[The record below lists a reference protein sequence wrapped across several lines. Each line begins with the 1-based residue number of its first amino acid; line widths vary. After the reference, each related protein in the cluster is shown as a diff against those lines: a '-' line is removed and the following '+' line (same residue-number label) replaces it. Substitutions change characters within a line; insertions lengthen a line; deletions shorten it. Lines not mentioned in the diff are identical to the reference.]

1 MNILNLL
8 KPYNLTFFIFT
19 LNSFLLIKTA
29 VTNSLIIE
37 TPLAKPNET
46 EWRQK
51 SNISIP
57 EEKPDP
63 AFFML
68 AIPTN
73 VEAPKR
79 KPDPK
84 SIYPMATTKL
94 TEMIFKKTNIF
105 ISSEDIQTL
114 DLKKNEGIVTC
125 ISTVLLKLFLRC
137 C

>member
-8 KPYNLTFFIFT
+8 KSYNLTFFIFT
-19 LNSFLLIKTA
+19 LVSFLLIETA
-29 VTNSLIIE
+29 VTNSLFIE

-57 EEKPDP
+57 EPKPDP
-63 AFFML
+63 PFFML
-68 AIPTN
+68 AIPSN

-84 SIYPMATTKL
+84 SIYPMATRSL
-94 TEMIFKKTNIF
+94 TEMVFKKTNIF
-105 ISSEDIQTL
+105 ISIEDNL
-114 DLKKNEGIVTC
+114 SVFV
-125 ISTVLLKLFLRC
+125 SYALFIG
-137 C
+137 